1 MVPTYVIILCVDILS
16 KRVFCVIG
24 VQRAT
29 DVPRTMD
36 GREAQI

>member
-1 MVPTYVIILCVDILS
+1 VCV
-16 KRVFCVIG
+16 CVIG